1 MENIWFELK
10 EMIPRKLNGFT
21 YVDSDLISHNTL
33 LSFKKLFTFLIKYLH
48 ENDSNEN
55 DSNENVTQFNI
66 LLIIDEMT
74 GFMKNLSSE
83 EEKIRLLGII
93 RALIEEF
100 TFFNVCLV
108 FHNDQYTNDAKFRIF
123 HLFSEYWII
132 GLDEDISK
140 QMILELSER
149 MHIEFPDDLSGKIT
163 HYYGG
168 YPFLIRKMCSLII
181 NKYNTKKIPNLS
193 DQEFNELVKDEDFQR
208 IENGTFQSIWNEQ
221 ISDEEKKLL
230 YNLVKNSQI
239 TENFQDLKKLINSL
253 SLKGVLEN
261 NEIKPI
267 ALKEWIRNNFVDGG

>member
-1 MENIWFELK
+1 
-10 EMIPRKLNGFT
+10 
-21 YVDSDLISHNTL
+21 
-33 LSFKKLFTFLIKYLH
+33 
-48 ENDSNEN
+48 
-55 DSNENVTQFNI
+55 
-66 LLIIDEMT
+66 
-74 GFMKNLSSE
+74 
-83 EEKIRLLGII
+83 
-93 RALIEEF
+93 
-100 TFFNVCLV
+100 
-108 FHNDQYTNDAKFRIF
+108 
-123 HLFSEYWII
+123 
-132 GLDEDISK
+132 
-140 QMILELSER
+140 
-149 MHIEFPDDLSGKIT
+149 
-163 HYYGG
+163 
-168 YPFLIRKMCSLII
+168 MCSLII